1 MKIAIRVDASAQ
13 IGTGHVK
20 RSLSLAEALRA
31 LGADVRF
38 VTRSLGVDS
47 VGMIAGAGFEQ
58 TALLAPPGNVFTPDP
73 AVPHSAWA
81 EVSLERDVEGTCDAL
96 REFAPDW
103 VVLDSYA
110 FDHRWHEAV
119 RDALDCRIAQI
130 DDLADRS
137 LACDLLIDH
146 TFAEDH
152 QAKYKSR
159 LPKSARLLG
168 GPRFGLLGQAYA
180 KAPRYEFSEE
190 VRSIGIFMGGVDAGG
205 HSVVVLDALDA
216 IVFEG
221 AVEVVATSANPH
233 LGDLRERIA
242 ARDNTSL
249 SLDLPD
255 LAAFFA
261 RHDIQVG
268 AGGGASWER
277 CCIGVPTLL
286 VVVAPNQ
293 MSVAPLLFKAGV
305 AAFASNPTEEWLA
318 RHLSALIKNV
328 DFRASLAANSRK
340 LVDGLGATRSALGIL
355 AESLSVRPAT
365 PDDSRMMFEWRGH
378 PITRAVSQESSELVW
393 DDHVAWLARVLEDPD
408 RKLYVGEI
416 GGRPVGVIRFDFS
429 DDARAEVSLYLDPAL
444 HGVGLGPHL
453 LLAGESAAGA
463 AIIDATVLT
472 ENRPSQRL
480 FAGCGYTQTAPT
492 TWEKHRLPSAHA
504 KL

>member
-20 RSLSLAEALRA
+20 RSLSLAAALRE
-31 LGADVRF
+31 LQADVRF
-38 VTRSLGVDS
+38 VTRTLGVDS
-47 VGMIAGAGFEQ
+47 VGLIAAEGFEN
-58 TALLAPPGNVFTPDP
+58 TILLPPPGSVFTPDP
-73 AVPHSAWA
+73 AVPHSEWA
-81 EVSLERDVEGTCDAL
+81 EVSLDRDVKETVEAL
-96 REFAPDW
+96 TDFHPDW

-110 FDHRWHEAV
+110 FDHRWHEAI
-119 RDALDCRIAQI
+119 RDALDCGIAQI
-130 DDLADRS
+130 DDLADRG

-152 QAKYKSR
+152 QAKYKSH

-168 GPRFGLLGQAYA
+168 GPRFGLLGQTYA
-180 KAPRYEFSEE
+180 KAPRYEFNEE
-190 VRSIGIFMGGVDAGG
+190 VRSIGVFMGGVDAGA
-205 HSVVVLDALDA
+205 HSLVVLDALDA
-216 IVFEG
+216 IGFEG

-242 ARDNTSL
+242 KRANTRL

-277 CCIGVPTLL
+277 CCVGVPTLL

-305 AAFASNPTEEWLA
+305 AAFASKPTEEWLA
-318 RHLSALIKNV
+318 KHLSALIKNG
-328 DFRASLAANSRK
+328 DFRSSLAANSRK

-365 PDDSRMMFEWRGH
+365 PDDSPMMFEWRGH
-378 PITRAVSQESSELVW
+378 PITRAVSQESSELMW
-393 DDHVAWLARVLEDPD
+393 DDHVAWLDRVLGDPD

-416 GGRPVGVIRFDFS
+416 GGRPVGVIRFDFAEE
-429 DDARAEVSLYLDPAL
+429 ARAEVSLYLDPAL

-453 LLAGESAAGA
+453 LLAGEAAADA
-463 AIIDATVLT
+463 AIVDATVLT

-480 FAGCGYTQTAPT
+480 FARCGYTQTAPT
-492 TWEKHRLPSAHA
+492 RWKKHRLPTAHA